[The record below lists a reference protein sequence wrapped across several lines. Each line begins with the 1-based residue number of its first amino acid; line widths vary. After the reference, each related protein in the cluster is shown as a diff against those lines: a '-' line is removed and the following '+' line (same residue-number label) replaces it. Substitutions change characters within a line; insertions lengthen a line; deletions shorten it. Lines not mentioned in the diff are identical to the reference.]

1 MGTLQ
6 KTIGK
11 CIEKSGIGLHSGK
24 LTTVKIWPELAG
36 KGRYFDVGSSTI
48 QASIDFVQQESP
60 LCTTLSKDGFAV
72 RTVEHLLSALE
83 ATGVDNCRIQ
93 ITPSA
98 PHDGVVELPI
108 LDGSA
113 REWVEAIE
121 HAGLESATDENGNN
135 CEKMAPFVEEP
146 VHVRRN
152 DSFVAAFPSSEI
164 HITCG
169 INFPKVSPIG
179 CQWFFPNTF
188 NRSFYA
194 KEIASSRTFCVY
206 EEVEQLRDMGLVK
219 GGSLENAIVCSASEG
234 WLNPPLRFHDEP
246 CRHKVLDLIGDLS
259 MLARSGS
266 QGLPVAHIVVYKAGH
281 AMHADLVRCLA
292 KLG

>member
-1 MGTLQ
+1 MASSTAFKAFKSSALISWRSMGTLQ

-83 ATGVDNCRIQ
+83 ATGVDNCCIQ

-113 REWVEAIE
+113 REWVEAIK

-152 DSFVAAFPSSEI
+152 DSFVAAFPSTEI

-169 INFPKVSPIG
+169 INFPKV
-179 CQWFFPNTF
+179 
-188 NRSFYA
+188 
-194 KEIASSRTFCVY
+194 
-206 EEVEQLRDMGLVK
+206 EQLRDMGLIK

-266 QGLPVAHIVVYKAGH
+266 QGLPVAHIVACKAGH